1 MEAIIKFFCRL
12 LYKLCYVIGKYVC
25 KAIGVVCKFVWN
37 TGRFLYRRH
46 QEKKDANASHSD
58 GAAATAEDAVCPDE
72 SVQITNKEK
81 FVNHT
86 DDELRLMLEK
96 MTDNAVKV
104 DAHPELEK
112 VMETYGADQ
121 EVFKQEI
128 TDELK
133 CREME

>member
-25 KAIGVVCKFVWN
+25 KAIGAVCKFAWN

-46 QEKKDANASHSD
+46 QEKKAAVASHSD
-58 GAAATAEDAVCPDE
+58 GAAATAEAVVGPDK
-72 SVQITNKEK
+72 SVQIENKEK
-81 FVNHT
+81 FANLT
-86 DDELRLMLEK
+86 DDDLRLMLEK

-104 DAHPELEK
+104 DAQPELEK
-112 VMETYGADQ
+112 LLETYGTDQ

-128 TDELK
+128 MEELK
-133 CREME
+133 RREME

>member
-12 LYKLCYVIGKYVC
+12 LYKLCYVIGKYAC
-25 KAIGVVCKFVWN
+25 KAIGAVCKFAWN
-37 TGRFLYRRH
+37 TGRFLYRQH
-46 QEKKDANASHSD
+46 QEKKAANASHSD
-58 GAAATAEDAVCPDE
+58 GAAAAAEDAVCPDE
-72 SVQITNKEK
+72 SVQITSKEK
-81 FVNHT
+81 FAKLT

-112 VMETYGADQ
+112 LLETCGADQ